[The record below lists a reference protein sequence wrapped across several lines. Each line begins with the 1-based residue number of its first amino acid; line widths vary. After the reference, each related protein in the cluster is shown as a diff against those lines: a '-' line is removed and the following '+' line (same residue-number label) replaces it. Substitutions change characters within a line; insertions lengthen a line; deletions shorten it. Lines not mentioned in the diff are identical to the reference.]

1 MKVRLRLFNK
11 ISNRLYDLTNEK
23 DAKTIQQLKETFGDE
38 NVTYDYDVIKIK
50 YKGVFNITEHQQ
62 ILKELAELG
71 NGIFIVTRA
80 KNGKPMIER
89 KM

>member
-23 DAKTIQQLKETFGDE
+23 DAKTIKKLKETFGSE